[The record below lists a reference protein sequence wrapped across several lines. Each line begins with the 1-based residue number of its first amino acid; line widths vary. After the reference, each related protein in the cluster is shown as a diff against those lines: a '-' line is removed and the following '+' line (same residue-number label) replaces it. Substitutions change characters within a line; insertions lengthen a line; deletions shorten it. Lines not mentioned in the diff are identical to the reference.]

1 MAKTA
6 RFERKGRPAT
16 TLTPDPSPTQW
27 ERVGV
32 RASLCAVL
40 VFLPTLAHALVLQTV
55 EPRAFGY
62 TVGDA
67 LERRVL
73 VDRARDGVV
82 DPASLPKPGRT
93 GRWFQLREV
102 TALPDGLRLA
112 YQIVNAPPQPDQENL
127 PALGL
132 RVIGPDGQ
140 PHDAEIAPFTVT
152 MAPVAHFG
160 PYDVIQSADV
170 RPDLEAPAIDTSASR
185 SRVLACAAAL
195 LALSALLWAPRL
207 LRRLAWRKVGPFAR
221 ARRALRRL
229 PARGD
234 DIEARRQA
242 LRRLHQA
249 LDETAGLTLA
259 LDNVELLFQAQPWLA
274 PARAQVEAL
283 FADSRATFFGH
294 SPPPPLARLV
304 GAASQWA
311 ELERRR

>member
-1 MAKTA
+1 M
-6 RFERKGRPAT
+6 R
-16 TLTPDPSPTQW
+16 S
-27 ERVGV
+27 
-32 RASLCAVL
+32 SLFAVL
-40 VFLPTLAHALVLQTV
+40 VLLPALARALVLQTV

-62 TVGDA
+62 TVGDV

-82 DPASLPKPGRT
+82 DRASLPKPGRS

-112 YQIVNAPPQPDQENL
+112 YQIVNAPPQPDRENL

-140 PHDAEIAPFTVT
+140 PRDAEIAPFTVT
-152 MAPVAHFG
+152 MTPVVHFG

-170 RPDLEAPAIDTSASR
+170 RPDLEPPPIDASASR
-185 SRVLACAAAL
+185 RRVLACAAAL
-195 LALSALLWAPRL
+195 LAQGALLWAPGL
-207 LRRLAWRKVGPFAR
+207 ARRLGWRKAGPFAR
-221 ARRALRRL
+221 ARRVLRRL

-249 LDETAGLTLA
+249 LDEAAGLTLA
-259 LDNVELLFQAQPWLA
+259 LDNVELLFQTQPWLA

-283 FADSRATFFGH
+283 FADSRATFFGRA
-294 SPPPPLARLV
+294 PPPTLARLV
-304 GAASQWA
+304 GMASQWA